1 MSTPLHEI
9 GRLIKVLQYGNHR
22 ALDQRFSRIG
32 TTLAQW
38 DALRAVG
45 GNPGASSHDLA
56 ELTFQTD
63 QSFGALAVSLLD
75 KGMITRTPGK
85 GRMLSHVITDHGRDV
100 LEKGNVIA
108 EEFLKATFSPL
119 SEDELAQFHSMLVAL
134 TRKS

>member
-1 MSTPLHEI
+1 MSIPLHEI
-9 GRLIKVLQYGNHR
+9 GRLIKLLQYRNHR
-22 ALDQRFSRIG
+22 SLDQRFSQIG

-45 GNPGASSHDLA
+45 GHPGASSHDLA
-56 ELTFQTD
+56 ERTFQTD
-63 QSFGALAVSLLD
+63 QSFGALAVNLVD

-108 EEFLKATFSPL
+108 QEFLQATFSPL
-119 SEDELAQFHSMLVAL
+119 NETELAQFHAMLVRL
-134 TRKS
+134 TGKS